1 MIYQTCWKKA
11 FSVSCMVHLLAILLL
26 AVMLTNIDPRQLPEE
41 YIAIEL
47 TETGGKLDAAAG
59 RPTQDSGAAP
69 ERSARPPAVSPD
81 RIAARE
87 DRPAAAPQAGPE
99 PAGVEPAFA
108 AATSSTLTGGGG
120 EAPGGVS
127 GDTALPSS
135 GSGGQAAATGKPGA
149 RSAGGQEI
157 SGIVNAF
164 LQAVEKRKDYPYIA
178 RRRGQEGTV
187 TVAVRLTAAGEL
199 AGAHVLHSSGVAALD
214 EAALALVRRVC
225 PFPHQAGRAI
235 AMNIPIAYQL
245 E

>member
-1 MIYQTCWKKA
+1 MTYQTCWKKA

-26 AVMLTNIDPRQLPEE
+26 AVMLENIDHRQLPEE
-41 YIAIEL
+41 FIAIEL
-47 TETGGKLDAAAG
+47 TETGSRAAVAG
-59 RPTQDSGAAP
+59 RPAQDSGAVP
-69 ERSARPPAVSPD
+69 ERSVSPPAVSPS

-87 DRPAAAPQAGPE
+87 ARPVAGPKAGPE
-99 PAGVEPAFA
+99 PAGVEPALA
-108 AATSSTLTGGGG
+108 AATSAGLAGG
-120 EAPGGVS
+120 EGEAQGRAIGE
-127 GDTALPSS
+127 TALPSS
-135 GSGGQAAATGKPGA
+135 GSGSQAAVTGKPGV
-149 RSAGGQEI
+149 RSAGSQEI

-164 LQAVEKRKDYPYIA
+164 LQAIEKRKDYPYIA

-199 AGAHVLHSSGVAALD
+199 AGARVLHSSGVAALD

-225 PFPHQAGRAI
+225 PFPHHAGRAI